1 MHVMQ
6 RVPLQKHLENMNVN
20 LQFPGLGCQ
29 YTLTLV
35 KIPDPEN
42 VIMDASN
49 AIDQLMPL
57 KENTIS

>member
-20 LQFPGLGCQ
+20 LQFPGCQ

-35 KIPDPEN
+35 KIPDLEN